1 MSNAFIQALL
11 MDDPDVSGG
20 GGPGGPGDDGTWSDP
35 PVSGDG
41 EPPAPG
47 TIPSGMVYGC
57 ESPETGNRAEYTL
70 VQNFGQ
76 GSGDELFLDEATPY
90 GAGIRIDPALLPRTG
105 AEIYKTFTE
114 GLSQYLSFKF
124 VLNSHS
130 GVTSGGINI
139 GPSYS
144 SQLFKLIFS
153 RGTSSDAQK
162 RPFLSVRQ
170 DTASAWTDTQL
181 GTTQPTIGQWY
192 VFSLDLSAGTC
203 AWSISTADTDVLWAS
218 GTIAGTWSVLPLA
231 KWGFDNSASVS
242 LASTTVAALRFCGL
256 TQACVGDD
264 DWTDVALA
272 LNFEGANN
280 SSVLTD
286 SSTYADNKTITA
298 NASVSTTYS
307 KFGGASLKLIQT
319 EADIPTWS
327 GTKFNSVAGEGA
339 TIEFWFKPTARYN
352 GTVAPAFFRVIDAT
366 TSTAYI
372 EMGLYAL
379 ANEITIRFEQAPS
392 DFRRYAYTPDAD
404 GWTHAAVCVGAA
416 GGARV
421 YLNQT
426 LVVSRP
432 NSEVF
437 ATGAYGN
444 PTTGCVVSVG
454 RFGGTSGAA
463 LTCYMDGFRYT
474 RKDKYADGVPEFTLP
489 YCNGPTGSTPTVP
502 ISGTEALTGLSM
514 TVVDGDVNSPG
525 GSVALTGKAM
535 TASTGNI
542 ALFSA
547 SKTAALVGQSMSTFN
562 VARMTPAEYPFLR
575 SGTVTT
581 SVPYLGTPVVFV
593 LRFNS
598 DGSVTQQINGG
609 AITPFFVD
617 TWAYPADG
625 RPNATTTM
633 IPVTAVPNAFKQTF
647 SINKVTAAY
656 TATLAANSSMAAG
669 CTFTF
674 TARASGASYYDY
686 VAIVPTAINPKYGQ
700 FGYTSLFYLTF
711 NT

>member
-1 MSNAFIQALL
+1 
-11 MDDPDVSGG
+11 MDDPAAASSG
-20 GGPGGPGDDGTWSDP
+20 DGSWPDP
-35 PVSGDG
+35 PGAG

-47 TIPSGMVYGC
+47 VVPPGLAYGC
-57 ESPETGNRAEYTL
+57 TSQVVGTKATYSIATGAGITGNADIFSD
-70 VQNFGQ
+70 VV
-76 GSGDELFLDEATPY
+76 TPY
-90 GAGIRIDPALLPRTG
+90 GDGIRVGSATTPEVSR
-105 AEIYKTFTE
+105 IYKSIPLGAATYISYKFKANTSPADDN
-114 GLSQYLSFKF
+114 GAMYLD
-124 VLNSHS
+124 
-130 GVTSGGINI
+130 GPAGQRIGII
-139 GPSYS
+139 PGREAFY
-144 SQLFKLIFS
+144 
-153 RGTSSDAQK
+153 DALK
-162 RPFLSVRQ
+162 RPLLFARRNTG
-170 DTASAWTDTQL
+170 D
-181 GTTQPTIGQWY
+181 GFTTVYPGAAAVTLGQWY
-192 VFSLDLSAGTC
+192 TITFQISAGVL
-203 AWSISTADTDVLWAS
+203 SYDIRTADTDVVHS
-218 GTIAGTWSVLPLA
+218 TGTLPGVWSALDLNVMTIDQDA
-231 KWGFDNSASVS
+231 N
-242 LASTTVAALRFCGL
+242 TTTGSSDFAALRLCG
-256 TQACVGDD
+256 T
-264 DWTDVALA
+264 
-272 LNFEGANN
+272 
-280 SSVLTD
+280 
-286 SSTYADNKTITA
+286 
-298 NASVSTTYS
+298 ASV
-307 KFGGASLKLIQT
+307 A
-319 EADIPTWS
+319 IP
-327 GTKFNSVAGEGA
+327 
-339 TIEFWFKPTARYN
+339 
-352 GTVAPAFFRVIDAT
+352 
-366 TSTAYI
+366 
-372 EMGLYAL
+372 
-379 ANEITIRFEQAPS
+379 
-392 DFRRYAYTPDAD
+392 
-404 GWTHAAVCVGAA
+404 
-416 GGARV
+416 
-421 YLNQT
+421 
-426 LVVSRP
+426 
-432 NSEVF
+432 
-437 ATGAYGN
+437 
-444 PTTGCVVSVG
+444 
-454 RFGGTSGAA
+454 
-463 LTCYMDGFRYT
+463 
-474 RKDKYADGVPEFTLP
+474 
-489 YCNGPTGSTPTVP
+489 
-502 ISGTEALTGLSM
+502 GTEKLTGLSM